1 MGYPQLT
8 VSLLILSAC
17 GATKAVGVDA
27 AVASQDAAAEIAVL
41 SDNGSLTADV
51 IVTAADIA
59 GAPDAPQ
66 VAADLPP
73 PVDAGCTAAGCACS
87 KNEQC
92 DSGYCIETATGQQ
105 CAKNCADKCDD
116 GFKCAQVTRSDGD
129 ILQLCVPS
137 YPRLCE
143 PCLADTDC
151 NNVLGGAESRCAPY
165 KEKSGQAVGNF
176 CGSKCTANS
185 DCAMGFSCKQISSVE
200 GIKGDQCV
208 KDDLVCGCDDRAT
221 KLALATAC
229 SNANTAGTC
238 AGKRSCSAN
247 GLSACDAKIALPEQ
261 CNKKD
266 DNCDGQI
273 DEPTQG
279 MCDDGTVCSY
289 DNCIAGECQHP
300 PNAAKCDDANAC
312 TENDECSGIKCVGKA
327 VVCDDNNAC
336 TSDSCDA
343 KIGCNYTS
351 DDGGKCSD
359 ENVCTTSDSCKEGV
373 CLPGAA
379 TVCDDGNPCTTDSCD
394 STNGCI
400 FSNNI
405 LPCSDGDVCT
415 TGDTCKGGSCGHLG
429 KMPCDDGNVCADDSC
444 DSLKGCVFS
453 NNGASCSDNNVC
465 TEGDTC
471 KGGSCDPGS
480 TKVCNDLN
488 VCTIDSC
495 DAKKGCQNIVNSA
508 PCSDNSLC
516 TENDSCQ
523 NASCVGGAAKNCNDG
538 NPCSDD
544 SCDSLKGCV
553 FTNNAAVCDDNNKC
567 TIGDTCKDGT
577 CTPAAPSAC
586 DDKNPCTTET
596 CDPKS
601 GCKSEN
607 NTTNCSDDSLCTV
620 NDVCAGG
627 KCSPGKAL
635 VCNDGNPCTA
645 DACDAVVG
653 CVYAA
658 TADQQACGAGPTT
671 WCSAGKCVAKPP
683 AVGAQRDYGMWYW
696 PGNHR
701 PTESWPAVQRAM
713 HVLTG
718 HYGLVWNEETGGLE
732 RLGAVTNPIGAADAL
747 GLDNQVVAAMPAATL
762 TFEAGAAV
770 GASFLG
776 AAAATIDR
784 AQMVDGGSIAQR
796 IRIPTVGYTV
806 DPALSGSVQLTS
818 LPRHFTFSH
827 KVNGGAAA
835 SAVRIRLGGQAVTGF
850 SNEQWL
856 VPGRA
861 LRRVDK
867 AGNGWVFLVAKAAG
881 RTLATAPDGAV
892 VAEQTVGVLPPEG
905 NTVELTV
912 IAAQAVN
919 DAELAMFLAPS
930 NGPKVSYQLLDLT
943 GKAVGAPAPATWSNE
958 LGAYLVT
965 LGTLQQAGGPA
976 KPDYNNP
983 AFHNWYGR
991 HRIEVTR
998 PGNAKMAVPL
1008 ALFGNGF
1015 QSWNMT
1021 GGLPMLRDE
1030 SGSPTGT
1037 AVQLSKNWHGQ
1048 TWYHLYAQPTFVG
1061 PGSDT
1066 LELTM
1071 ASSRWGQFYAA
1082 SHAQLSLVGYNTAG
1096 GHWDESAL
1104 GAFGESVTYD
1114 PDVTL
1119 QRSMVDDVR
1128 PFLVQDKTKW
1138 SWTGNVGGADFLRYR
1153 TKAAPFWER
1162 RLARVR
1168 SRYAA
1173 PGPNLTDVTYAG
1185 VSSDQAIGATL
1196 RTQLVGTDD
1205 VVRVYYLLDY
1215 EFLQDVE
1222 YDRLALFQVAAD
1234 NYADNLFAHYAYGN
1248 DAATLFDGLTPDHKT
1263 TGYASD
1269 ADRGIPLTG
1278 SSPWVL
1284 LYDNKKDWDT
1294 LPENH
1299 ASVGFVVR
1307 AFEAKI
1313 GGMTLTTPH
1322 INVQRTFNGKLSQM
1336 AFELGLPHAPGSPW
1350 CGAPCQGKTRFVPKG
1365 SRVRATLEYLVLPA
1379 NKALYYGAAGWLQN
1393 LAPAAFG
1400 SADQMRLAAAGNAL
1414 QVQVAA
1420 GKLVRAQP
1428 TEVAVAKLGGSP
1440 VVAEL
1445 EVTGGLGYVPLT
1457 FLGLP
1462 HHDAWQLQRLEGGA
1476 WNPYAPA
1483 VHGNDY
1489 WQARYDPESATWSLT
1504 YNVPGGP
1511 TKHWRLVDVGAP

>member
-1 MGYPQLT
+1 MISTPRIGR
-8 VSLLILSAC
+8 LLLLLGTLGLWSC
-17 GATKAVGVDA
+17 DGGATDGPTSSG
-27 AVASQDAAAEIAVL
+27 ASQDAGGDIALDAGGQEVASADGSAAGADGGSDGAAETGADAGAETQAEVQTDAQADAEQDTSIDADASAAADSESDGATASDTGSSDAGDDGTGDAASSGAADSAQETADAAELPDVEDAAALPDGGESADASDGTDADGTGDSYTGPTSCTANKNFCWDNNVWYCNASGKPTGVKTLCGALLCASSGGAAVCATAAVDGGADGPDTANELPDVADGVDPPDIADVK
-41 SDNGSLTADV
+41 DTADTVDVADTADIMDIADTADTVDTAGIADIKDTADV
-51 IVTAADIA
+51 PDGDGYVGPTSCDTNKQFCYDNKIWYCTNSKPTTVKTTCGAGYVCQLASGVPACVLQSDTSADVKTDTASDA
-59 GAPDAPQ
+59 GAD
-66 VAADLPP
+66 
-73 PVDAGCTAAGCACS
+73 T
-87 KNEQC
+87 
-92 DSGYCIETATGQQ
+92 
-105 CAKNCADKCDD
+105 
-116 GFKCAQVTRSDGD
+116 
-129 ILQLCVPS
+129 
-137 YPRLCE
+137 
-143 PCLADTDC
+143 LAD
-151 NNVLGGAESRCAPY
+151 
-165 KEKSGQAVGNF
+165 
-176 CGSKCTANS
+176 
-185 DCAMGFSCKQISSVE
+185 
-200 GIKGDQCV
+200 
-208 KDDLVCGCDDRAT
+208 DL
-221 KLALATAC
+221 
-229 SNANTAGTC
+229 
-238 AGKRSCSAN
+238 
-247 GLSACDAKIALPEQ
+247 
-261 CNKKD
+261 
-266 DNCDGQI
+266 
-273 DEPTQG
+273 
-279 MCDDGTVCSY
+279 
-289 DNCIAGECQHP
+289 
-300 PNAAKCDDANAC
+300 
-312 TENDECSGIKCVGKA
+312 
-327 VVCDDNNAC
+327 
-336 TSDSCDA
+336 
-343 KIGCNYTS
+343 
-351 DDGGKCSD
+351 
-359 ENVCTTSDSCKEGV
+359 
-373 CLPGAA
+373 
-379 TVCDDGNPCTTDSCD
+379 
-394 STNGCI
+394 
-400 FSNNI
+400 
-405 LPCSDGDVCT
+405 
-415 TGDTCKGGSCGHLG
+415 
-429 KMPCDDGNVCADDSC
+429 
-444 DSLKGCVFS
+444 
-453 NNGASCSDNNVC
+453 
-465 TEGDTC
+465 
-471 KGGSCDPGS
+471 
-480 TKVCNDLN
+480 
-488 VCTIDSC
+488 
-495 DAKKGCQNIVNSA
+495 
-508 PCSDNSLC
+508 
-516 TENDSCQ
+516 
-523 NASCVGGAAKNCNDG
+523 CVGGAAKNCNDG

-577 CTPAAPSAC
+577 CTPTAPSAC

-601 GCKSEN
+601 GCQSEN
-607 NTTNCSDDSLCTV
+607 NTANCSDDSLCTV

-701 PTESWPAVQRAM
+701 PTESWPAVERAM

-776 AAAATIDR
+776 AAAATVDR

-806 DPALSGSVQLTS
+806 DPALSGSVQLTA

-827 KVNGGAAA
+827 KVSGGAAA

-881 RTLATAPDGAV
+881 RTLTTAPDGAV

-919 DAELAMFLAPS
+919 DAELAMFLAPA

-976 KPDYNNP
+976 KPDYEKP

-991 HRIEVTR
+991 HRIEVMR

-1008 ALFGNGF
+1008 ALFGDGF
-1015 QSWNMT
+1015 QSWYIT

-1222 YDRLALFQVAAD
+1222 YDRLAFFQVAAD

-1269 ADRGIPLTG
+1269 AARGIPLTG

-1284 LYDNKKDWDT
+1284 LYDNKKDWDA

-1428 TEVAVAKLGGSP
+1428 TEVAVAKPGGSP